1 MLLVIMMMS
10 VCHAHAHNKYASP
23 REKNVTKNVKS
34 NKINEKIK
42 QKQTTNKKNIVIYIH
57 IYICSLNFMLL
68 INYDL
73 KIVKF
78 RSICGF
84 LCVKELDWASC
95 RLCCW
100 ISEIW
105 KNVADI
111 SSHNLVSNWDTL
123 YVWLTHKMD
132 LISLLEEPDVLF

>member
-84 LCVKELDWASC
+84 LCVLKNLIWRAVDFAVGFPRYEKML
-95 RLCCW
+95 R
-100 ISEIW
+100 ISRR
-105 KNVADI
+105 
-111 SSHNLVSNWDTL
+111 T
-123 YVWLTHKMD
+123 T
-132 LISLLEEPDVLF
+132 